1 MDDSTWDEMI
11 GQSKPTL
18 RAEMVRRR
26 TQLTQRNN
34 KFLED
39 MEANGC
45 DANTLINL
53 ALSTFIPKT
62 YNNNFNLEE
71 IIRQGKRFS

>member
-1 MDDSTWDEMI
+1 MNNATWDEMI

-18 RAEMVRRR
+18 RTEMVRRR

-53 ALSTFIPKT
+53 ALNVFIPKT

>member
-1 MDDSTWDEMI
+1 MNDSTWDGI
-11 GQSKPTL
+11 VGQNKPTI
-18 RAEMVRRR
+18 RTEMVRKRV
-26 TQLTQRNN
+26 QLTERNN

-39 MEANGC
+39 MEVMGC
-45 DANTLINL
+45 DQNTLINL

-71 IIRQGKRFS
+71 IIRQGKRY